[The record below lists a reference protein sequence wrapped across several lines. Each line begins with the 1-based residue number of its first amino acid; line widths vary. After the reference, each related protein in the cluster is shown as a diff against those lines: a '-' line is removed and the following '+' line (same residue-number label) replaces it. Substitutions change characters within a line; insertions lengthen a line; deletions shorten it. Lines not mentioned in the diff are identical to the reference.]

1 MLASFTYLAKN
12 MIKVNLSETDLLE
25 LTRLKSQPSSET
37 SERALMVLMNH
48 EGKSSPEIARLLKR
62 NPHTVRDW
70 LKRFREN
77 GVKGLYRNYSPGRP
91 SSLRQ
96 EVESKIEEI
105 IESPPEDH
113 GYPVSLWTVLLLKD
127 FLKKSSISASED
139 TIERALKKKE
149 YRYKR
154 AAKTVPVRAPT
165 KREKKKVV
173 SSIIGKIKREL
184 DKGPC
189 EVFALDESHFST
201 EPYVVSG
208 WQKKLWPPYDSDSK
222 QKRKN
227 HSIWMLEFSDKKI
240 LLEECL
246 DW

>member
-1 MLASFTYLAKN
+1 MFGSFTLLDKN
-12 MIKVNLSETDLLE
+12 VIKVNLSETDLFE
-25 LTRLKSQPSSET
+25 LTRLKSQPSSEA
-37 SERALMVLMNH
+37 SERALMILMNH
-48 EGKSSPEIARLLKR
+48 EGKSPPEIAKLLKR

-91 SSLRQ
+91 PYLKQ
-96 EVESKIEEI
+96 EVESKIEKI
-105 IESPPEDH
+105 IESSPEDH

-127 FLKKSSISASED
+127 FLKKSNISASED

-154 AAKTVPVRAPT
+154 SAKTVPVRAPT
-165 KREKKKVV
+165 KKEKERVV
-173 SSIIGKIKREL
+173 SSIIGEIKREL
-184 DKGPC
+184 DNGPC

-208 WQKKLWPPYDSDSK
+208 WQKKLWPPYDTDSE
-222 QKRKN
+222 QKREN
-227 HSIWMLEFSDKKI
+227 HSVWMLEFSNKKI

-246 DW
+246 NW